1 MLHIVENRMEL
12 NWKTIVAW
20 GITLLG
26 IGHIGMG
33 LVRFWL
39 PFSAALQ
46 DGFIGAFS
54 ANDTRRLAMWFTLFG
69 PAITVC
75 GHLAI
80 RAAAASDLD
89 TLKIIG
95 FYLLATALLG
105 VAAFPRSPIWALL
118 ILSCALLAIGY
129 GRLV

>member
-1 MLHIVENRMEL
+1 MEWS
-12 NWKTIVAW
+12 WKTMVPW
-20 GITLLG
+20 GITVLG
-26 IGHIGMG
+26 ILHIGMG
-33 LVRFWL
+33 VVRFWQ

-54 ANDTRRLAMWFTLFG
+54 TSDARRVAAWFTLFG
-69 PAITVC
+69 PPIAVC

-80 RAAAASDLD
+80 RAAAASDLE

-95 FYLLATALLG
+95 FYLSATALFG
-105 VAAFPRSPIWALL
+105 VAAFPYSPIWALL
-118 ILSCALLAIGY
+118 ILSSALVAIGY